1 MINIADDYILINGVS
16 SDTVDIHIDTPPAP
30 PMAQQRY
37 TTTYTGAD
45 EDQTVPDDTFEDMQ
59 YTIDFYSF
67 FPESYD
73 NSAIYA
79 FFNGAKT
86 LQVSRLPGYYFKV
99 RKVALSQPR
108 VVADGKRIDYSAT
121 FTLAPFK
128 YKDNTEFISVASGDT
143 VVNSGT
149 RYAKP
154 IYSFTINPI
163 YKHYLNDI
171 VLTVNGVDFQIKSV
185 DLGDSGSYDNEVV
198 VDCERYIVYIGDKIY
213 TYKSYGQFPFLAVG
227 DNVIEYDD
235 NKFTLKI
242 RKNERCY

>member
-1 MINIADDYILINGVS
+1 MINISDDYILINGVS

-59 YTIDFYSF
+59 YPIDFYSF

-73 NSAIYA
+73 NSAVYA
-79 FFNGAKT
+79 FFRGAKT
-86 LQVSRLPGYYFKV
+86 LQISRLPGYYFKV

-108 VVADGKRIDYSAT
+108 VVADGKRIDYTAT

-128 YKDNTEFISVASGDT
+128 YKTNTEYISVTSGDT
-143 VVNSGT
+143 VVNAGT

-154 IYSFTINPI
+154 IYKIHTMSQHIVL
-163 YKHYLNDI
+163 KND
-171 VLTVNGVDFQIKSV
+171 VTLTVNGVDFELK
-185 DLGDSGSYDNEVV
+185 DLPSDADVY
-198 VDCERYIVYIGDKIY
+198 VDCERYIVYSGDVIM

-227 DNVIEYDD
+227 NNTIAISGRY
-235 NKFTLKI
+235 TALAI

>member
-59 YTIDFYSF
+59 YPIDFYSF
-67 FPESYD
+67 FPENYD

-79 FFNGAKT
+79 FFKGAKT

-128 YKDNTEFISVASGDT
+128 YKVDTEFISVTSGDT

-149 RYAKP
+149 RYAR
-154 IYSFTINPI
+154 PI
-163 YKHYLNDI
+163 YKIHTKPATLGMEYN
-171 VLTVNGVDFQIKSV
+171 VTLTVNGADFELTNLPINADV
-185 DLGDSGSYDNEVV
+185 F
-198 VDCERYIVYIGDKIY
+198 VDCERYIVYSGDTIM
-213 TYKSYGQFPFLAVG
+213 TYKSNGLFPFLAVG
-227 DNVIEYDD
+227 NNTVEISGDYTSLAV
-235 NKFTLKI
+235 